1 MWSNQ
6 SPWDFSIYDKATPRC
21 PPSGA
26 TPAQLAAL
34 AWENQVRHEKI
45 EHGAFFDA
53 KGVIILAKQG
63 LQSSVGFTLVELQR
77 VNGTLFSHNHPSGHS
92 FSAGD
97 IVLSSE
103 CKLVELRAVSPDWR
117 HFMRFKNG
125 WPSRPAI
132 LWEQKRAE
140 PQAKADVTHEIRAGR
155 LDPRYGTWEISHR
168 IVAQIAAKF
177 NILYQREPS

>member
-1 MWSNQ
+1 M
-6 SPWDFSIYDKATPRC
+6 
-21 PPSGA
+21 
-26 TPAQLAAL
+26 
-34 AWENQVRHEKI
+34 RHEQI

-53 KGVIILAKQG
+53 KGAIILAKQG

-97 IVLSSE
+97 IVLGSE

-132 LWEQKRAE
+132 LWEQNALNRKR
-140 PQAKADVTHEIRAGR
+140 KRT
-155 LDPRYGTWEISHR
+155 
-168 IVAQIAAKF
+168 
-177 NILYQREPS
+177 

>member
-1 MWSNQ
+1 MWNHQ
-6 SPWDFSIYDKATPRC
+6 SPWDFSIYDKAMPRC
-21 PPSGA
+21 PPSGV
-26 TPAQLAAL
+26 TPAQLAAVI
-34 AWENQVRHEKI
+34 WENQVRNEQI

-53 KGVIILAKQG
+53 KGTVILAKQG
-63 LQSSVGFTLVELQR
+63 LQSSVGFTPTELQQ
-77 VNGTLFSHNHPSGHS
+77 VKGALFSHNHPSGNS

-97 IVLSSE
+97 IVLASE

-132 LWEQKRAE
+132 LLEQRRAE
-140 PQAKADVTHEIRAGR
+140 PQAKADVAHEIRAGR

-168 IVAQIAAKF
+168 IVVHIAAKF